1 MANANAQLESFV
13 ADVLLP
19 RIDEVMD
26 AATNGVDAQ
35 QLRSL
40 FHTNIR
46 NAMKF
51 FYDRWTPVY
60 LGLHGQKKTTHASKT
75 LDELTQEVT
84 QASPAELPLTL
95 VKALWFLLSI
105 SLEDMP
111 NSGDLLTLVN
121 SLLDFYQDSNVSAI
135 TSAHL

>member
-26 AATNGVDAQ
+26 AATNGVDAH

-40 FHTNIR
+40 FNHNIR
-46 NAMKF
+46 DAMKF

-84 QASPAELPLTL
+84 NASPAELPLTL

-105 SLEDMP
+105 SLEDMDTVP
-111 NSGDLLTLVN
+111 VFPDELTFSELE
-121 SLLDFYQDSNVSAI
+121 SAI
-135 TSAHL
+135 KSATHRITQ